1 MKSIQWV
8 AILAWLL
15 LGLAPT
21 ARAEG
26 FGLVDGDRVV
36 FLGNTLIEREQR
48 YGYWET
54 MLARRFNSGHLIFR
68 NLGWSG
74 DTVFGDARAG
84 FGSTA
89 EGFQHLKEQVSSV
102 HPTVIFIAYGENESF
117 EGKTGLAHFG
127 EGLNVLLDTLLPT
140 KARMVLLSPL
150 PQEDLGRPLPVP
162 TEHNVNL
169 RLYGDALREVAKKRG
184 LFFVDLYAPVADH
197 MREAAQG
204 PLTDDGIHLTSYGYW
219 RTAAVLE
226 KALGL
231 KLVNSSFEVD
241 LGRRPMNF
249 TLQTPETVLPSPPP
263 PVDAP
268 AGVSLSGYERVI
280 RCKGLA
286 AGNYLLKIDGEKI
299 ATGSAAEWAQGKTLD
314 RRFELDQVERLRRK
328 IVEKNRLYFHRW
340 RPENET
346 YLFGFRKQEQGQNS
360 KEIPEFDPLV
370 SKLEA
375 EIDKLKNPAITK
387 KAHKYEFVRQQ
398 EVER

>member
-1 MKSIQWV
+1 M
-8 AILAWLL
+8 LAWLL
-15 LGLAPT
+15 LGLTPT

-26 FGLVDGDRVV
+26 FTLVDGDRVV

-54 MLARRFNSGHLIFR
+54 MLARRFNNGHIIFR

-89 EGFQHLKEQVSSV
+89 EGFQHLKEQVFSV
-102 HPTVIFIAYGENESF
+102 NPTVMFIAYGENESF
-117 EGKTGLAHFG
+117 EGKAGLAHFV

-140 KARMVLLSPL
+140 KARMVLLAPL
-150 PQEDLGRPLPVP
+150 PHEDLGRPLPIP
-162 TEHNVNL
+162 TEHNENL
-169 RLYGDALREVAKKRG
+169 RLYSDALREVAKKRG
-184 LFFVDLYAPVADH
+184 LSFVDLYTPLADH
-197 MREAAQG
+197 MKEAKHI

-231 KLVNSSFEVD
+231 RPVNSTFEVD
-241 LGRRPMNF
+241 LARRPMNL
-249 TLQTPETVLPSPPP
+249 TLQTPEAVLPSPPP

-268 AGVSLSGYERVI
+268 TGVSVLGNERVI
-280 RCKGLA
+280 RIKGLA
-286 AGNYLLKIDGEKI
+286 AGGYLLKVDGEKI
-299 ATGSAAEWAQGKTLD
+299 ASGRAAEWAHGKTLD
-314 RRFELDQVERLRRK
+314 CRVELDQVERLRGK

-346 YLFGFRKQEQGQNS
+346 YLFGFRKHEQGQNS

-375 EIDKLKNPAITK
+375 EIDKLSIPNFAN